1 MYTIDLS
8 AGSINE
14 TFSVTIIDDNILEN
28 DEAFSLIINA
38 TSLPDKVVVG
48 DISRT
53 TVMIVDDD
61 GKLKSDMKLTS
72 KSLC

>member
-48 DISRT
+48 DINRT

-72 KSLC
+72 NSLC